1 MGAPIIAISGDLK
14 TGEVEVARLKLAYIE
29 AVRGAGGVPLIL
41 PSLRRDELE
50 AVLDHVDGVI
60 LSGGDDVDP
69 RERGVALHAQ
79 AFLMDSRRQ
88 SAEVALARCLLE
100 RDLPTL
106 GICLGM
112 QVLCYAAGADLHQ
125 HLPDADIPEL
135 LDHRAPHAVQLTPGS
150 RLAGLLGTELPH
162 VVSHHHQAVE
172 SAPHVFRPVGRAA
185 DGVIEAIESNDARFL
200 FGVQWHPE
208 RSPETQDSRALF
220 RALVAA
226 AAGRHT

>member
-29 AVRGAGGVPLIL
+29 AVRGAGGVPVVL
-41 PSLRRDELE
+41 PFLRADELGT
-50 AVLDHVDGVI
+50 VLERVDGVI

-79 AFLMDSRRQ
+79 AFPMDPRRQ
-88 SAEVALARCLLE
+88 SAEMALARCLLE
-100 RDLPTL
+100 RDVPTL

-125 HLPDADIPEL
+125 HLPDAGISEL
-135 LDHRAPHAVQLTPGS
+135 LDHRAPHAAELLPDS
-150 RLAGLLGTELPH
+150 RLAGLLGTTLPH
-162 VVSHHHQAVE
+162 VVSHHHQAVQ
-172 SAPHVFRPVGRAA
+172 SVPQPFRPVGRAA
-185 DGVIEAIESNDARFL
+185 DGVIEAIESTDARFF

-208 RSPETQDSRALF
+208 RSPDTPDSRALF
-220 RALVAA
+220 RALVATA
-226 AAGRHT
+226 AARRK

>member
-1 MGAPIIAISGDLK
+1 MSAPLIAISGDLK

-29 AVRGAGGVPLIL
+29 AVRRAGGVPLVL
-41 PSLRRDELE
+41 PSLQASELASTLE
-50 AVLDHVDGVI
+50 RIDGVI

-69 RERGVALHAQ
+69 RERGIELHAQ
-79 AFLMDSRRQ
+79 AFLMDPRRQ

-100 RDLPTL
+100 REIPTL

-125 HLPDADIPEL
+125 HLPDAGFSSL
-135 LDHRAPHAVQLTPGS
+135 LDHRAPHAVELQPGS
-150 RLAGLLGTELPH
+150 RLADLLGTTLPH
-162 VVSHHHQAVE
+162 VVSHHHQAVQ
-172 SAPHVFRPVGRAA
+172 SVPRPFRPVGRAA
-185 DGVIEAIESNDARFL
+185 DGVIEAIESTDERFF

-208 RSPETQDSRALF
+208 RSPDTLDSRALF

-226 AAGRHT
+226 AAARRK